1 MSMQLNLD
9 NSEYNFQEQT
19 NRFINGEKASI
30 QRIHDNLT
38 DYNSI
43 FDLSKKNKS
52 HLISRLNSQNIIEF
66 SLEIYSQLIGNTN
79 KINEGIIHPLTL
91 LKITDDNEFMEK
103 ICDFANDFNNS
114 FEKINKNNLDIGQH
128 ISSIKTD
135 RTDSLFDKS
144 SKENEH
150 SPKIENI
157 DNNNKLKADDQI
169 TVHSILNQIN
179 NTNFNKWNN
188 SNEINTNNNF
198 EKNNISKKTKKRNS
212 QSLFQNSINNQNS
225 EGKNSNNN
233 NNNKFNNENDKLSNR
248 KSPLKSKALILQA
261 NRNLDFNKSFYDN
274 NSDNKEKENIFNEIK
289 SPKKNIKNKNKYN
302 FKIQVIQTNL
312 NSINQISDLKIN
324 NVHKASKNK
333 NNINTIK
340 NKSKNHSKKKKKN
353 IQIKIDIRNISNS
366 KNEKIEEKLFHN
378 TINEDKTKK
387 NLNDNCLV
395 TFNNEK
401 SHYIKSENNQNNKK
415 TETNENLQNK
425 INKNP
430 NKIPKKYTSTG
441 FKNLIYKLENDKNK
455 KNIKNESEILPSS
468 FQLDNNE
475 INDENSNNN
484 LYDEIIN
491 ELKIPEYKVDVG
503 PLEKKNS
510 NLNSVLLDYKNRNK
524 FLFEITEE
532 EKKLNEQIKSINKTI
547 GNES

>member
-144 SKENEH
+144 SKENED

-225 EGKNSNNN
+225 EGNNNN
-233 NNNKFNNENDKLSNR
+233 NNNKFNNEN
-248 KSPLKSKALILQA
+248 
-261 NRNLDFNKSFYDN
+261 NK
-274 NSDNKEKENIFNEIK
+274 IFN
-289 SPKKNIKNKNKYN
+289 
-302 FKIQVIQTNL
+302 
-312 NSINQISDLKIN
+312 
-324 NVHKASKNK
+324 
-333 NNINTIK
+333 
-340 NKSKNHSKKKKKN
+340 
-353 IQIKIDIRNISNS
+353 
-366 KNEKIEEKLFHN
+366 
-378 TINEDKTKK
+378 
-387 NLNDNCLV
+387 
-395 TFNNEK
+395 
-401 SHYIKSENNQNNKK
+401 
-415 TETNENLQNK
+415 
-425 INKNP
+425 
-430 NKIPKKYTSTG
+430 
-441 FKNLIYKLENDKNK
+441 
-455 KNIKNESEILPSS
+455 
-468 FQLDNNE
+468 
-475 INDENSNNN
+475 
-484 LYDEIIN
+484 
-491 ELKIPEYKVDVG
+491 
-503 PLEKKNS
+503 
-510 NLNSVLLDYKNRNK
+510 
-524 FLFEITEE
+524 
-532 EKKLNEQIKSINKTI
+532 
-547 GNES
+547 